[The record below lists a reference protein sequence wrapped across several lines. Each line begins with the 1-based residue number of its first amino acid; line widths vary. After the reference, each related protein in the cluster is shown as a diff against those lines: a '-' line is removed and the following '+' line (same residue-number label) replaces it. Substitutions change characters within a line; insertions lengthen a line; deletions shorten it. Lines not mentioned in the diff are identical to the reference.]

1 MSITTRVN
9 KLEQEVSRHKK
20 VVSCFG
26 IKYIDGTVDEQS
38 EKNYQAYLQSNRQGP
53 FIWISFMRQRIKD
66 ETTETP

>member
-20 VVSCFG
+20 VVSSVG
-26 IKYIDGTVDEQS
+26 IVYVDGTVDPES
-38 EKNYQAYLQSNRQGP
+38 EKSYRQYLESGIEGP